1 MVDVTADVD
10 TIFEWKEEE
19 DSEYNICRLRIYW
32 ITWEKAV
39 VITKNLSEDSS
50 NSITD
55 ITKKVIYFTNH
66 YYDLV
71 SNKLMLIEHY
81 STNDKAEKD
90 IYVQVIITNDKAV
103 RCEIQKSQLV
113 ELIGKSI

>member
-10 TIFEWKEEE
+10 TIFEWKEED

-39 VITKNLSEDSS
+39 VITKNLSGDSS

-55 ITKKVIYFTNH
+55 ITKKVIYFTSH

-71 SNKLMLIEHY
+71 SNKLMLIEHH
-81 STNDKAEKD
+81 STDNSAEED
-90 IYVQVIITNDKAV
+90 IYVQVVMTNDEAV
-103 RCEIQKSQLV
+103 RYEIQESQLV